1 MSLVNSSKKTYNSS
15 IAILTALTIF
25 SGIAT
30 IFFGFLVVP
39 FASAFYAMLLF
50 CEKYGNRRM
59 FSYISAVVIIALG
72 FFFGV
77 SSILCT
83 VAAVLV
89 GFLIYFMYSH
99 KVGKL
104 ETVFIISGILLA
116 FYIASIFVLIFACID
131 KATMSSIKD
140 TLLHTYDSAKNIIM
154 YSIMYS
160 CDNVAVAKLL
170 AIFDIDTSTQYFK
183 ELVLERYRMFVFLL
197 PSYLFAAAII
207 SVGVTSKIFKFFVS
221 RFTPDAQNS
230 MKWRL
235 HTPTL
240 FAVIYIASSILSLF
254 TGDGVFGISVRWI
267 YIIFSVIYAY
277 IGVRFVYQFISLKK
291 NSLLAAV
298 VVAVAFLLL
307 GTFAYQLTS
316 YFGAYYVISVNKRAN
331 ANRQS

>member
-104 ETVFIISGILLA
+104 ETVFIISGVLLA

-140 TLLHTYDSAKNIIM
+140 TLLHTYDSAKNIII
-154 YSIMYS
+154 YSY
-160 CDNVAVAKLL
+160 DNIAAQLAKY
-170 AIFDIDTSTQYFK
+170 DVSTQYSK
-183 ELVLERYRMFVFLL
+183 ELVLELYHMFVFLL
-197 PSYLFAAAII
+197 PSFLFAAAII

>member
-30 IFFGFLVVP
+30 ILFGFLVVP

-59 FSYISAVVIIALG
+59 FSYISAGAIISLG

-77 SSILCT
+77 SSILYT

-104 ETVFIISGILLA
+104 ETVFIISGVLLA
-116 FYIASIFVLIFACID
+116 FYIASIFVLIFAYID

-154 YSIMYS
+154 YS
-160 CDNVAVAKLL
+160 CDNGDVAKLH

-183 ELVLERYRMFVFLL
+183 ELVLERYHMFVLRL

-254 TGDGVFGISVRWI
+254 AGDGVFGISVRWI